1 MTYTKGYKCTS
12 CIYYVCT
19 IAPSV
24 FKPKSMHV
32 LKECDEYGTRGAGG
46 RRGSGGASGR
56 GGSGGASGSGG
67 ARGSGGLQCDP
78 LGIGTSHTWHGSPD
92 ALCRTTPVTVQPLED
107 DESAVTCD
115 AKLKLGE

>member
-1 MTYTKGYKCTS
+1 MLKNYCYPSATTLYWLERNKNYS
-12 CIYYVCT
+12 
-19 IAPSV
+19 SV
-24 FKPKSMHV
+24 FNSHFY
-32 LKECDEYGTRGAGG
+32 DEYGARGAGG

-92 ALCRTTPVTVQPLED
+92 ALCRTTPVTVQPLGD

-115 AKLKLGE
+115 AKLKLSE